1 MNDVYPGRTFRDLHE
16 DYDAFFEYG
25 IGAMRWRLDKAGR
38 RKLIFIA
45 PEIDPEPGRKP
56 GICTEIYTMTDGEDW
71 KVPGPV
77 QGWDGNLE
85 RPTFNPSIWLLDR
98 KGWHGFIKNGDLHTV

>member
-1 MNDVYPGRTFRDLHE
+1 MFRNISD

-25 IGAMRWRLDKAGR
+25 VGAMCWLFDKEGR
-38 RKLIFIA
+38 RKLLFLA
-45 PEIDPEPGRKP
+45 PDTGAENITGS
-56 GICTEIYTMTDGEDW
+56 ICVEIYTETNGQDW
-71 KVPGPV
+71 KIHGDV

-98 KGWHGFIKNGDLHTV
+98 KGWHGYIRNGDLHTC